1 MATDDDWTAL
11 LETWRDGASAR
22 ERERELLFA
31 PIEQL
36 RGLRFGA
43 YRLPADVGGAG
54 ASLVDLFARI
64 IALAETDSNLAHIW
78 RGHIAFVEGLRWD
91 GLETD
96 AADRWLPR
104 LADGDIVGNAFS
116 EQRATAA
123 LTTRLRRDGSR
134 LTVTGTKHYT
144 TGSIYADWIHV
155 AALDEEDRRLSLTV
169 PARAEGV
176 KIIDDWDGFGQPLTG
191 SGTTIF
197 DDVEVAP
204 EDVAGDGDPG
214 IDRHRYIG
222 SIYQLSLLAV
232 IAGIARRAVDD
243 TADFVRPRRRTFGF
257 AGETRPADD
266 PLVQLILGE
275 VSAAASAARR
285 LVLSLAADLEPAADA
300 ARAGDGAALARI
312 ELEVYRAQ
320 QTIPELVLAATTK
333 LFEVGGAS
341 ATARQLGL
349 DRHWR
354 NVRTIASHNPVAQR
368 VRAVGRFELDGTVP
382 AWAPPAAA
390 VPDAAA
396 PDAAVAAVGAPS

>member
-1 MATDDDWTAL
+1 MAIDDDWTTL
-11 LETWRDGASAR
+11 LAAWRDGASAR
-22 ERERELLFA
+22 ERGRELLFA
-31 PIEQL
+31 PVEQL

-43 YRLPADVGGAG
+43 YRLPEDAGGAG

-64 IALAETDSNLAHIW
+64 IALAQTDSNLAHIW

-96 AADRWLPR
+96 AATRWLPR
-104 LADGDIVGNAFS
+104 LAAGDIVGNAFS
-116 EQRATAA
+116 EQRETAA

-169 PARAEGV
+169 AARAGGV
-176 KIIDDWDGFGQPLTG
+176 KIVDDWDGFGQPLTG

-197 DDVEVAP
+197 DEVDVDP

-257 AGETRPADD
+257 AGETRPAED
-266 PLVQLILGE
+266 PLVQLTLGE

-285 LVLSLAADLEPAADA
+285 LVLSLAADLEPAAEA
-300 ARAGDGAALARI
+300 ARAGDGAELARI

-320 QTIPELVLAATTK
+320 HTIPELVLAATTK

-368 VRAVGRFELDGTVP
+368 VRAVGRFELDGTAP

-390 VPDAAA
+390 EPATVRTPA
-396 PDAAVAAVGAPS
+396 

>member
-1 MATDDDWTAL
+1 MTLDDDWTTL
-11 LETWRDGASAR
+11 LTTWRAGASER
-22 ERERELLFA
+22 ERERELLFT
-31 PIEQL
+31 PVEQL
-36 RGLRFGA
+36 RKLRFGA
-43 YRLPADVGGAG
+43 FRLPTALGGAG
-54 ASLVDLFARI
+54 ASLPALFARV

-78 RGHIAFVEGLRWD
+78 RGHIAFVEGLHWD

-96 AADRWLPR
+96 AAARWLPR
-104 LADGDIVGNAFS
+104 LAAGDIVGNAFS
-116 EQRATAA
+116 EQRETAA
-123 LTTRLRRDGSR
+123 LTTRLHRTDSG
-134 LTVTGTKHYT
+134 LTVSGTKHYT

-155 AALDEEDRRLSLTV
+155 AALDDEDRRLSLTV
-169 PARAEGV
+169 PARAPGV
-176 KIIDDWDGFGQPLTG
+176 RIVDDWDGFGQLLTG

-197 DDVEVAP
+197 QDVAVAP
-204 EDVAGDGDPG
+204 DDVAGDGDPG

-232 IAGIARRAVDD
+232 IAGIAQRAVSD

-257 AGETRPADD
+257 AGETRPAED
-266 PLVQLILGE
+266 PLVQLTLGE

-285 LVLSLAADLEPAADA
+285 LVLSLAADLEPAAQA
-300 ARAGDGAALARI
+300 ARAGDGADLARL

-320 QTIPELVLAATTK
+320 HTIPELVLAATTQ

-368 VRAVGRFELDGTVP
+368 VRAVGRFELDGTAP
-382 AWAPPAAA
+382 EWAPPAAP
-390 VPDAAA
+390 V
-396 PDAAVAAVGAPS
+396 AVGTTA